1 MTALILPQTLSICN
15 NPLTQSLMKDC
26 FITTF
31 QAKKATGPT
40 VRRNALFW
48 CTIVV
53 QSSEKS
59 AQIVQTDFCLA
70 FQNSGL

>member
-1 MTALILPQTLSICN
+1 
-15 NPLTQSLMKDC
+15 MKDC
-26 FITTF
+26 FITAF
-31 QAKKATGPT
+31 QAKKATDPT

-48 CTIVV
+48 CAIVV
-53 QSSEKS
+53 QNSEKS